1 MGEEKRISVK
11 KSNIIPVV
19 SNPVKIRK
27 YYDSVWEVWVIY
39 PVDANGYQID
49 NCFYA
54 HSKAEANDLEK
65 ELKEIL
71 GIGQ

>member
-1 MGEEKRISVK
+1 MGEGKRITVK
-11 KSNIIPVV
+11 ISNKTPAV
-19 SNPVKIRK
+19 SHPVKIRK
-27 YYDSVWEVWVIY
+27 YYDPVWEVWVIY
-39 PVDANGYQID
+39 PVDANGYQTD